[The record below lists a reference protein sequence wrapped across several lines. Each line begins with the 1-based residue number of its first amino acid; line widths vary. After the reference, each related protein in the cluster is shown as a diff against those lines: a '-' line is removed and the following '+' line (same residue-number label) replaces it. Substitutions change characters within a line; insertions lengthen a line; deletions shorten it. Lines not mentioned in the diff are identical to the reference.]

1 MTIYVTKFDPKT
13 KEVLESATDSGFS
26 SLEEVHL
33 LMGPPL
39 SWGKRSAT
47 YRDEFY
53 SDYQL
58 HHLVADGHTFFNRS

>member
-1 MTIYVTKFDPKT
+1 MTIFVTRFSPTT
-13 KEVLESATDSGFS
+13 KQVTESATDSGFS
-26 SLEEVHL
+26 SIDEVVS

-39 SWGKRSAT
+39 SRGKRTAT